1 MNENWKSIQATELLD
16 MVEVLSENHPIEFVF
31 MVPDDNLQEN
41 KNKCAREF
49 LGRSYKNP
57 LLVLCWR

>member
-41 KNKCAREF
+41 KNICASEF
-49 LGRSYKNP
+49 
-57 LLVLCWR
+57 